1 MNGKLSEI
9 VARFPDVTVGVV
21 GDMAADVYV
30 YAAASRLSRE
40 APVMVAR
47 HEQDEVIP
55 GCAANTVLNVVA
67 LGGSVRPF
75 GVLGR
80 DPEGLAITERLTGSR
95 VGLDGLI
102 ESASWKTISK
112 TRILV
117 GAFHR
122 SKQQVLR
129 LDREPSADPEP
140 PVVDAVLD
148 RIARARDDVDV
159 WIVSDYGYGLVTSDI
174 YEALLATRR
183 PVVVDSRFRLL
194 EFPRAA
200 IVTPNEDEAGDA
212 VRREIKTAEDCRYAG
227 REIQAKLGCGAV
239 LVTRG
244 NEGMALFTEDDL
256 DGDFIPITGSDEIT
270 DNTGAGD
277 TVAATLAL
285 ALAAGA
291 TPGEAM
297 RLANHAAGVAVM
309 KAGAATLGPDELL
322 DSVSRAGRP
331 EEDA

>member
-1 MNGKLSEI
+1 MSGRLAEI

-30 YAAASRLSRE
+30 YAEASRLSRE

-47 HEQDEVIP
+47 YEADEIIP

-80 DPEGLAITERLTGSR
+80 DAEGLAITQRLTGER
-95 VGLDGLI
+95 MGLDGLI

-129 LDREPSADPEP
+129 LDREPTADPGSE
-140 PVVDAVLD
+140 VTEAVLE

-159 WIVSDYGYGLVTSDI
+159 WIVSDYGYGLVTKAVYD
-174 YEALLATRR
+174 AMLATGR
-183 PVVVDSRFRLL
+183 PVVVDSRARLL
-194 EFPRAA
+194 EFAGA
-200 IVTPNEDEAGDA
+200 TIVTPNEDEAGEA
-212 VRREIKTAEDCRYAG
+212 ARRTIETAEDCRHAG
-227 REIQAKLGCGAV
+227 RVILEALGCGAV

-244 NEGMALFTEDDL
+244 NEGMALFTESDL

-291 TPGEAM
+291 APGEAM

-322 DSVSRAGRP
+322 DSLRG
-331 EEDA
+331 DA